1 MERMKQVLDKRIG
14 FQDIELEEKAL
25 ASKGKKK

>member
-1 MERMKQVLDKRIG
+1 MNRMKQVLEKKIG
-14 FQDIELEEKAL
+14 FQDIELEEKFI